1 MPAAERLR
9 ILIAEDALTDVELI
23 ERELADTALAHV
35 MHHVDTADAFVRA
48 LRDFAP
54 DVILTDHS
62 MPQFSARDA
71 LRLAREHRPETP
83 VIVVTGSLDEET
95 AADYIKAGAADYVV
109 KHHLKRLGPA
119 VLRALALKQTQDE
132 RSRAEAALRRSE
144 ERLARAQAIAHLGSW
159 ELDLANLNSWDQNAL
174 LWSDEVF
181 RIFGY
186 EPGQVTPTNELFFRS
201 VLPEDVPAIRV
212 AVGRTIRE
220 GVPYQLEHGIV
231 RPDGTVRI
239 VQEQGLLDKDEAGRP
254 RRLLGTVHDITT
266 RRQMEL
272 QLRQAQKMEAVGRL
286 AGGIAHDFNNIL
298 TAITGYAG
306 LLLEDL
312 AGDDARRADVDE
324 IRRAAERA
332 AALTRQLLAF
342 SRQQVLA
349 PRVLDLNELVTNL
362 DKMLRRLI
370 GEDMELVTVPAPDL
384 GAIRADPGQLE
395 QVLVNLVVNARD
407 AMPEG
412 GRLTIE
418 TANVT
423 LDEEYARLHAP
434 AVPGRYVLLAVS
446 DTGMG
451 MDPETRSHIFEPF
464 YTTKEKGKGTGLGLA
479 TVYGIVKQSGGFVW
493 VYSEPGQ
500 GATFKIYLPRVD
512 EPAQPLEPLAT
523 ATTSLRGTETVLLV
537 EDEVTVRAVA
547 REMLERQ
554 GYTVLEATGAEAA
567 MALAEAHRGPIHL
580 LLTDVV
586 MPGSSGRALADRLTA
601 LRPEL
606 RVLFMS
612 GYTDEAVVRHGILER
627 GVAYLQKPF
636 APEGLARR
644 VREVIDRA

>member
-1 MPAAERLR
+1 MPATERLR
-9 ILIAEDALTDVELI
+9 ILIAEDAVTDLELI
-23 ERELADTALAHV
+23 QRELAQTGLAHV
-35 MHHVDTADAFVRA
+35 LHHVDGADAFGRA
-48 LRDFAP
+48 LTDFVP
-54 DVILTDHS
+54 DLILTDHS
-62 MPQFSARDA
+62 MPQFTARDA
-71 LRLAREHRPETP
+71 LRLARERRPDAP

-109 KHHLKRLGPA
+109 KTHLKRLGPA
-119 VLRALALKQTQDE
+119 VLRALALRQAQQEKA
-132 RSRAEAALRRSE
+132 RAEEALRRSE
-144 ERLARAQAIAHLGSW
+144 EQLARAQAIAHLGSW
-159 ELDLANLNSWDQNAL
+159 ELELANLDHLDQNAL
-174 LWSDEVF
+174 VWSAEVF

-186 EPGQVTPTNELFFRS
+186 APGQFTPTNERFFRS
-201 VLPEDVPAIRV
+201 VHPDDVPLVRDAV
-212 AVGRTIRE
+212 ARTLRTGE
-220 GVPYQLEHGIV
+220 PYLLEHRIV
-231 RPDGTVRI
+231 LPDGTQRTVR
-239 VQEQGLLDKDEAGRP
+239 EQGLLDRDESGRP
-254 RRLLGTVHDITT
+254 RRLLATVLDVTEQRGIEH
-266 RRQMEL
+266 

-286 AGGIAHDFNNIL
+286 AGGLAHDFNNIL

-312 AGDDARRADVDE
+312 AAADARRGDVDE

-349 PRVLDLNELVTNL
+349 PRVLDLNDLVTNL
-362 DKMLRRLI
+362 DNMLRRLI
-370 GEDMELVTVPAPDL
+370 GEDVELVTVPAPDL

-423 LDEEYARLHAP
+423 LDEDYTRLHAP
-434 AVPGRYVLLAVS
+434 ALPGQYVLLAVS
-446 DTGMG
+446 DTGTG
-451 MDPETRSHIFEPF
+451 MDPETRNHIFEPF

-512 EPAQPLEPLAT
+512 ERAQPLETPA
-523 ATTSLRGTETVLLV
+523 ASTTSLRGTETVLLV
-537 EDEVTVRAVA
+537 EDEVTVRTVA
-547 REMLERQ
+547 RQMLERQ

-567 MALAEAHRGPIHL
+567 TAIAETHDGPIHL

-586 MPGSSGRALADRLTA
+586 MPGSSGRALADRLTP

-612 GYTDEAVVRHGILER
+612 GYTDEAVVRHGMLER